1 MICSLPR
8 TLAMLALAMTLIAD
22 GAGMA
27 IAADEDMDDA
37 VIFSSAEE
45 ASLSGWEMESNRGAF
60 GITEQTSEQTLSAA
74 TTGNSLN
81 VGGSLSNGNI
91 SLGDNI
97 SGFGSYVMNT
107 GNNSTINSAVSV
119 NVQLAP
125 VAP

>member
-1 MICSLPR
+1 MICSLPG
-8 TLAMLALAMTLIAD
+8 TLATLALAMTLIAD

-45 ASLSGWEMESNRGAF
+45 ASLSGWEMEFNRGAF
-60 GITEQTSEQTLSAA
+60 RITEQTSEQTLSAA

-81 VGGSLSNGNI
+81 VGGNLSNGNI